1 MSYIFTFIAGIIV
14 TLIGLAVYRAGEAI
28 ARRTRIARTL
38 SEPRVTTVSQVLHL
52 AIQGAPVGVAIVD
65 ANREVVLSNAS
76 AHTMGLIHE
85 RRVAQEIWDLAQD
98 VLADKEEHSLDL
110 RAPRRAGK
118 SRVTDIRVVVA
129 PLTLTDD
136 RFVIVYATDQ
146 SEAVRMEHARRDFVA
161 NVSHELKT
169 PVGGIALLA
178 EALLESIDDPESVDY
193 FGEKLYGESRRLGD
207 MITELI
213 SLSKLQGAEALP
225 DLTPVLVDDVVDEA
239 IHRTTVQAENASI
252 RLNRG
257 VRTGVYVLGDFN
269 LLVTAVTNLIANAIN
284 YSPAETPVTVTQKVV
299 SADTIH
305 IRVTD
310 RGIGISTE
318 DQQRVFERFFRV
330 DKARSRSTGG
340 TGLGLAIVKHVAA
353 NHGGTVKLWSR
364 LSTGST
370 FTIELPIYRPGEER
384 EELPHPA
391 RKQDVNRTIDSR
403 GLRGSDDKVRKQ

>member
-1 MSYIFTFIAGIIV
+1 MFYILAFLAGIAA
-14 TLIGLAVYRAGEAI
+14 TLIGVAVYRFAEAL
-28 ARRTRIARTL
+28 ARRARIARTL

-52 AIQGAPVGVAIVD
+52 AIQGAPVGVAILG
-65 ANREVVLSNAS
+65 ANREVVMSNAS

-85 RRVAQEIWDLAQD
+85 RTVAEEIWKLAVA
-98 VLADKEEHSLDL
+98 VLSDKEERGLDL
-110 RAPRRAGK
+110 RAPRRTGK
-118 SRVTDIRVVVA
+118 NRVTDIHVVVA

-146 SEAVRMEHARRDFVA
+146 SEAVRMENARRDFVA

-193 FGEKLYGESRRLGD
+193 FGERLYGEARRLGD

-225 DLTPVLVDDVVDEA
+225 DLTPVLIDDVVDEA
-239 IHRTTVQAENASI
+239 INRTTVQAENASI

-269 LLVTAVTNLIANAIN
+269 LLVTAVTNLISNAIN

-299 SADTIH
+299 SADTVH

-310 RGIGISTE
+310 RGIGISAE

-364 LSTGST
+364 PSTGST
-370 FTIELPIYRPGEER
+370 FTIELPIYKPGEEK
-384 EELPHPA
+384 EDLPHPA

-403 GLRGSDDKVRKQ
+403 GPRGSEEKVRKQ